1 MEIQII
7 EGSHGG
13 LQVTIKCEKVNEEV
27 LRLKSHI
34 NRFRGK
40 LTAKR
45 DHKTVFVELSE
56 VLYFESVDNRT
67 FLYTSDEVM
76 EIKHRLYELEVM
88 LPPEDFFR
96 ISKAQIVNINR
107 VKTLAPGFNRTLFA
121 TMTNGEQVYISRK
134 YAVDL
139 RSALSI

>member
-1 MEIQII
+1 MDIQIA

-13 LQVTIKCEKVNEEV
+13 LQVIIKCQKVNEEV
-27 LRLKSHI
+27 IRLKSYI
-34 NRFRGK
+34 NRFRGL

-45 DHKTVFVELSE
+45 DHETVFVELSE

-67 FLYTSDEVM
+67 FVYTSDEVM
-76 EIKHRLYELEVM
+76 EIKHRLYELEEM

-96 ISKAQIVNINR
+96 ISKSQIMNINR
-107 VKTLAPGFNRTLFA
+107 VKTLAPGFNRTLLA

-139 RSALSI
+139 RGVLSI

>member
-1 MEIQII
+1 MDVQII
-7 EGSHGG
+7 ESGRSD
-13 LQVTIKCEKVNEEV
+13 LKVTIECDRLNEEV
-27 LRLKSHI
+27 LRLKAHI
-34 NRFRGK
+34 YRFCGK

-45 DHKTVFVELSE
+45 AQETVFVELSE

-76 EIKHRLYELEVM
+76 EIKLRLYELEEM

-107 VKTLAPGFNRTLFA
+107 VRMLVPGFNRTLFA

-134 YAVDL
+134 YAADL

>member
-1 MEIQII
+1 MDIQII

-13 LQVTIKCEKVNEEV
+13 LQVIIKCEKVNEEV
-27 LRLKSHI
+27 IRLQSHI

-45 DHKTVFVELSE
+45 DHEMVFVELSE

-67 FLYTSDEVM
+67 FLYTEDEVM
-76 EIKHRLYELEVM
+76 EVKHRLYELEEM

>member
-27 LRLKSHI
+27 LSLKSHI
-34 NRFRGK
+34 NRFCGK

-45 DHKTVFVELSE
+45 DHETVFVELSE

-76 EIKHRLYELEVM
+76 EIKYRLYELEEM

>member
-27 LRLKSHI
+27 IRLKSHI
-34 NRFRGK
+34 NQFRGK

-45 DHKTVFVELSE
+45 DHETVFVELSE

-67 FLYTSDEVM
+67 FLYTADEVM
-76 EIKHRLYELEVM
+76 EVKHRLYELEEI

>member
-1 MEIQII
+1 MKLTMQQITHGEEEVIVKYLEKTPEIERLVSLIRAEDRRLIGWQ
-7 EGSHGG
+7 
-13 LQVTIKCEKVNEEV
+13 EKVQTV
-27 LRLKSHI
+27 LEPGRI
-34 NRFRGK
+34 
-40 LTAKR
+40 
-45 DHKTVFVELSE
+45 
-56 VLYFESVDNRT
+56 LYFESVDNRT

-107 VKTLAPGFNRTLFA
+107 VRMLAPGFNRTLFA

>member
-1 MEIQII
+1 MDIQII

-13 LQVTIKCEKVNEEV
+13 LQVIIKCEKVNEEV
-27 LRLKSHI
+27 IRLKSHI

-45 DHKTVFVELSE
+45 DRETVFVELSE